1 MLLVAII
8 VGLVGVLNQEYPKEQ
23 WYWFTAI
30 RPYML
35 EEVRP
40 HVLAAE
46 AERALNPGDSFRECA
61 KDRPEMVV
69 VPAGEFIMG
78 SPASE
83 EGRRHLRPIIDP

>member
-8 VGLVGVLNQEYPKEQ
+8 VGLVGLLNQEYLKEQ
-23 WYWFTAI
+23 WHWFTAV

-35 EEVRP
+35 GEVRP

-46 AERALNPGDSFRECA
+46 AGARVEPRRFVQGMRQDC
-61 KDRPEMVV
+61 PEMVV

-83 EGRRHLRPIIDP
+83 EGRRHLRPIIDT